1 VEKTACGT
9 LLNIEAIVESKNGS
23 TVSLRDAEGE
33 ASMYIRRASGIK
45 LASFD
50 VGDEISV
57 QGVLVDGPNGK
68 RLMPRETSDLQ
79 VLRKE
84 NYEESGEVLGVAI
97 AEDEWQLESREDER
111 DLFWYIFFIIVFGV
125 ALFVYFFVIKKHQT

>member
-1 VEKTACGT
+1 
-9 LLNIEAIVESKNGS
+9 
-23 TVSLRDAEGE
+23 
-33 ASMYIRRASGIK
+33 MYIRRASGIK